1 MAYYAADDV
10 ITQLQTQYTNAMQ
23 QNKTNTYKSFILNIF
38 ISLPTYSSVQRQQIL
53 SFLTENT
60 FSGYYRITKYDES
73 YREYYNIMIAVFGIT
88 CPHINADS
96 SLDINVPILLDI
108 LNRMCTGCTCD
119 RTSTLHLKM
128 MHH

>member
-119 RTSTLHLKM
+119 RTSALHLKM